1 MDSMQIADFMSQRSE
16 FEPQQRSSR
25 DNGIERREDSGR
37 NDFKS
42 FLQDMRTNPND
53 RKRIKEKL
61 DNNRS
66 LSEIAEKMDLE
77 SKDELEKLAKKIKEK
92 LKELSD
98 GDEAALEELMALL
111 AEMEALIEERLAE
124 ELATEENL
132 EKLAQLLEELDID
145 LDLERIDGEKK
156 DVLAELLSEE
166 DLLAKIINLDE
177 AQIDELF
184 GEQEKMLAELKE
196 LIAKLQEESQ
206 ADDFELKAENNDSLE
221 DTLAELKNLL
231 ADLDGEFKSKEQ
243 SADKNSF
250 FLKDMGQNQL
260 LQQKLQ
266 LADKEVN
273 VEENSELLDHNL
285 LQDEADIKLLEEL
298 TAEEIR
304 SLLTKENEAA
314 EKIGDNLFEFDLAN
328 SGAELSFNAENLI
341 QAQSAANE
349 VEFNQFFLSE
359 NVLEQVG
366 EELELMNIT
375 KGKNDLTVEL
385 YPESLGKV
393 DINVSLEDGELVARI
408 VTESNEVRDLMKN
421 NLEGLKDLL
430 QQKNIGVENIEI
442 SVLSEEESLAQNTG
456 GEAGGNNFASQ
467 DGEEREEFEFDLEEL
482 SDMLEMTGI
491 EVSAKDVL
499 SSDDINYVV

>member
-1 MDSMQIADFMSQRSE
+1 MQIADFMSQRPE
-16 FEPQQRSSR
+16 FEPQQRSMR

-42 FLQDMRTNPND
+42 FLQDMRTNQDD
-53 RKRIKEKL
+53 RKRIKERL

-66 LSEIAEKMDLE
+66 LSEIAEEMDLE
-77 SKDELEKLAKKIKEK
+77 SKDELKKLAKEIKEK
-92 LKELSD
+92 VKELSD
-98 GDEAALEELMALL
+98 EDEAALEELMALL
-111 AEMEALIEERLAE
+111 AEMEALIEKRLAE
-124 ELATEENL
+124 
-132 EKLAQLLEELDID
+132 KLANEESLEELGLLLEELNID
-145 LDLERIDGEKK
+145 LDLEGVDGDKK

-166 DLLAKIINLDE
+166 DLLAKIANLDE
-177 AQIDELF
+177 AKVDELF
-184 GEQEKMLAELKE
+184 GEKEKILAELKE
-196 LIAKLQEESQ
+196 LIAKLQEKSQ
-206 ADDFELKAENNDSLE
+206 TGDFELKAENNDSLD

-231 ADLDGEFKSKEQ
+231 ADLDGEFKAEEK
-243 SADKNSF
+243 SANKNSF

-266 LADKEVN
+266 LADKEGN

-285 LQDEADIKLLEEL
+285 LQEEADIKLLEEL
-298 TAEEIR
+298 SAEEIR
-304 SLLTKENEAA
+304 SLLSKENEAA
-314 EKIGDNLFEFDLAN
+314 EKIGDNLFEFNLAN

-366 EELELMNIT
+366 EELELMNIS
-375 KGKNDLTVEL
+375 KGSNELTVEL

-393 DINVSLEDGELVARI
+393 DINVSLEDGEMVARI

-421 NLEGLKDLL
+421 NLDGLKDLL
-430 QQKNIGVENIEI
+430 QQKNIGIENIEI
-442 SVLSEEESLAQNTG
+442 AVLSEEESLAQNTDQ
-456 GEAGGNNFASQ
+456 EAGGNNNFASQ
-467 DGEEREEFEFDLEEL
+467 DGEQREELEFDLEEL
-482 SDMLEMTGI
+482 SEILEMTGI

-499 SSDDINYVV
+499 TSEDIDYVV